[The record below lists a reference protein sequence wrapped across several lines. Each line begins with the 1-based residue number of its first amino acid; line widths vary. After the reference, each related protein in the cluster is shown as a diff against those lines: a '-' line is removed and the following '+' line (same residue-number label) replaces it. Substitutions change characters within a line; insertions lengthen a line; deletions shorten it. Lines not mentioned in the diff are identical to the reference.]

1 MRTTIILFCGL
12 LFFAGTLKAQE
23 TASQFFVQEDIV
35 KPSMN
40 STYLNFLKNVKE
52 VYQKHNINLHW
63 NTGALDDNS
72 YIFLIPMQG
81 LDIKGIYKTADGA
94 QTIIGKEAFAKL
106 WADKAQCIESESQFA
121 IEQIPQFSYLTPAE
135 GENFRNIMYWYPLS
149 GKEAE
154 ADQIVKEWIDL
165 HKSKKAPRGYLTYKV
180 VFGREPH
187 WAFVSWGTDEIDNLT
202 KSKKT
207 GELFGEEGSKLW
219 ARTMAITKKISRK
232 RGWALPDLSNMPKTA
247 VVNK

>member
-1 MRTTIILFCGL
+1 MRTTIILLFGF
-12 LFFAGTLKAQE
+12 LFFTGTAKAQK
-23 TASQFFVQEDIV
+23 SPSHFFVQEDIV

-40 STYLNFLKNVKE
+40 STYLNFLKNLKE

-63 NTGALDDNS
+63 NSGVLDDNS

-81 LDIKGIYKTADGA
+81 LDIKGLYKTADDA

-106 WADKAQCIESESQFA
+106 WADKGKCIESESQFV
-121 IEQIPQFSYLTPAE
+121 IEQIPQFSYLKPAE
-135 GENFRNIMYWYPLS
+135 GENFRHIMYWYPLS

-154 ADQIVKEWIDL
+154 ADQIAQEWIEL
-165 HKSKKAPRGYLTYKV
+165 YKVKKAPNGYLTYKV

-187 WAFVSWGTDEIDNLT
+187 WAIVTWGTDEMDYLT

-207 GELFGEEGSKLW
+207 WELFGEEGSKLW
-219 ARTMAITKKISRK
+219 ARTMAITKKIYRK
-232 RGWALPDLSNMPKTA
+232 RGWALPDLSYTYDPVA
-247 VVNK
+247 VK